1 MLQFNTDTSSLKKN
15 KNAPVSPYQNK
26 ILTKISESR
35 PVFLSLL
42 IVLFS
47 LISFLSFSLVSN
59 KAEKASVEK
68 DLYEFKDLVDKL
80 DQKLNLLQIEVGKLT
95 EQKHNRT
102 NDLSVITSKNNDKL
116 VQLSS
121 LKNKYNKMT
130 NTHLQ
135 NDLSEI
141 LSLDDIKLIEEWTG
155 KKFLF
160 PCFVSGGR
168 LALSGKQFHPL
179 CDLYNN
185 TVTVLK
191 TKGGSIMGGFT
202 TKTWEG
208 EVEKIDDKAFVFNL
222 NDKRKFPVKP
232 GRPAISCNYE
242 NLPVFGYDLS
252 LSKDIYFSRFPSS
265 YMAGENETRTNP
277 LYNEGEGKTMID
289 MVALE
294 VFVLN

>member
-1 MLQFNTDTSSLKKN
+1 MLQFNTAAKKN
-15 KNAPVSPYQNK
+15 KKDMVVPYQNK
-26 ILTKISESR
+26 ILSKVSDSR
-35 PVFLSLL
+35 TIFLSLL

-47 LISFLSFSLVSN
+47 LISFLSFSLISN
-59 KAEKASVEK
+59 KTEKVSVEK
-68 DLYEFKDLVDKL
+68 DLNEFKDLVDKL
-80 DQKLNLLQIEVGKLT
+80 EQKLHLLQISVSKLT
-95 EQKHNRT
+95 EQKNSRVK
-102 NDLSVITSKNNDKL
+102 DFLDISLKNNDKL
-116 VQLSS
+116 AQLSS
-121 LKNKYNKMT
+121 LKNKYNQMT

-141 LSLDDIKLIEEWTG
+141 LTLDDIKLIEEWTG
-155 KKFLF
+155 KKFMF

-191 TKGGSIMGGFT
+191 TKEGSIMGGYT
-202 TKTWEG
+202 TQTWDG
-208 EVEKIDDKAFVFNL
+208 ETEKFDDKAFVFNL
-222 NDKRKFPVKP
+222 NDRRKFHVKP
-232 GRPAISCNYE
+232 GRAAISCSYE
-242 NLPVFGYDLS
+242 NLPVFAYDLS
-252 LSKDIYFSRFPSS
+252 LSRDLYFTKFPSN

>member
-1 MLQFNTDTSSLKKN
+1 MLQFNTAAKKN
-15 KNAPVSPYQNK
+15 KKDMVVPYQNK
-26 ILTKISESR
+26 ILSKVSDSR
-35 PVFLSLL
+35 TIFLSLL

-47 LISFLSFSLVSN
+47 LISFLSFSLISN
-59 KAEKASVEK
+59 KTEKVSVEK
-68 DLYEFKDLVDKL
+68 DLNEFKDLVDKL
-80 DQKLNLLQIEVGKLT
+80 EQKFHLLQISVSKLT
-95 EQKHNRT
+95 EQKNSHVK
-102 NDLSVITSKNNDKL
+102 DFLDISLKNNDKL
-116 VQLSS
+116 AQLSS
-121 LKNKYNKMT
+121 LKNKYNQMT

-141 LSLDDIKLIEEWTG
+141 LTLDDIKLIEEWTG
-155 KKFLF
+155 KKFMF

-191 TKGGSIMGGFT
+191 TKEGSIMGGFT
-202 TKTWEG
+202 TQTWDG
-208 EVEKIDDKAFVFNL
+208 ETEKFDDKAFVFNL
-222 NDKRKFPVKP
+222 NDRRKFHVKP
-232 GRPAISCNYE
+232 GRAAISCSYE
-242 NLPVFGYDLS
+242 NLPVFAYDLS
-252 LSKDIYFSRFPSS
+252 LSRDLYFTKFPSN

>member
-1 MLQFNTDTSSLKKN
+1 MLQFNTVAKKN
-15 KNAPVSPYQNK
+15 KKDMVVPYQNK
-26 ILTKISESR
+26 ILSTVSDSR
-35 PVFLSLL
+35 TIFLSLL

-47 LISFLSFSLVSN
+47 LISFLSFSLISN
-59 KAEKASVEK
+59 KTEKVSVEK
-68 DLYEFKDLVDKL
+68 DLNEFKDLVDKL
-80 DQKLNLLQIEVGKLT
+80 EQKFHLLQISVSKLT
-95 EQKHNRT
+95 EQKNSHVK
-102 NDLSVITSKNNDKL
+102 DFLDISLKNNDKL
-116 VQLSS
+116 AQLSS
-121 LKNKYNKMT
+121 LKNKYNQMT

-141 LSLDDIKLIEEWTG
+141 LTLDDIKLIEEWTG
-155 KKFLF
+155 KKFMF

-191 TKGGSIMGGFT
+191 TKEGSIMGGFT
-202 TKTWEG
+202 TQTWDG
-208 EVEKIDDKAFVFNL
+208 ETEKFDDKAFVFNL
-222 NDKRKFPVKP
+222 NDRRKFHVKP
-232 GRPAISCNYE
+232 GRAAISCSYE
-242 NLPVFGYDLS
+242 NLPVFAYDLS
-252 LSKDIYFSRFPSS
+252 LSRDLYFTKFPSN

>member
-1 MLQFNTDTSSLKKN
+1 MLQFNTAAKKN
-15 KNAPVSPYQNK
+15 KKDMVVPYQNK
-26 ILTKISESR
+26 ILSKVSDSHTI
-35 PVFLSLL
+35 FLSLL

-47 LISFLSFSLVSN
+47 LISFLSFSLISN
-59 KAEKASVEK
+59 KTEKVSVEK
-68 DLYEFKDLVDKL
+68 DLNEFKDLVDKL
-80 DQKLNLLQIEVGKLT
+80 EQKLHLLQIGVSKLT
-95 EQKHNRT
+95 EQKNSHVK
-102 NDLSVITSKNNDKL
+102 DFIDISLKNNDKL
-116 VQLSS
+116 AQLST
-121 LKNKYNKMT
+121 LKNKYNQMT

-141 LSLDDIKLIEEWTG
+141 LTLDDIKLIEEWTG
-155 KKFLF
+155 KKFMF

-191 TKGGSIMGGFT
+191 TKEGSIMGGYT
-202 TKTWEG
+202 TQTWDG
-208 EVEKIDDKAFVFNL
+208 ETEKFDDKAFVFNL
-222 NDKRKFPVKP
+222 NDRRKFHVKP
-232 GRPAISCNYE
+232 GRAAISCSYE
-242 NLPVFGYDLS
+242 NLPVFAYDLS
-252 LSKDIYFSRFPSS
+252 LSRDLYFTKFPSN

>member
-1 MLQFNTDTSSLKKN
+1 MLQFNTAANKK
-15 KNAPVSPYQNK
+15 KSAPYQNK
-26 ILTKISESR
+26 FLYKISDSR
-35 PVFLSLL
+35 PIFLSLL
-42 IVLFS
+42 ILLIA
-47 LISFLSFSLVSN
+47 LISFLSFSLIAN
-59 KAEKASVEK
+59 KTEKVSVEK
-68 DLYEFKDLVDKL
+68 DLDEFKDFVDKL
-80 DQKLNLLQIEVGKLT
+80 EQKLNLLQIGVSKLT
-95 EQKHNRT
+95 EQQSTRKKALAE
-102 NDLSVITSKNNDKL
+102 LSSNNNDKL
-116 VQLSS
+116 AKLSS
-121 LKNKYNKMT
+121 LKNKYNQLT

-141 LSLDDIKLIEEWTG
+141 LSLDDIALIEEWTG
-155 KKFLF
+155 KKFMF

-185 TVTVLK
+185 TVTVLR
-191 TKGGSIMGGFT
+191 TKEGSIMGGYT
-202 TKTWEG
+202 TQTWDG
-208 EVEKIDDKAFVFNL
+208 ETEKFDDKAFVFNL
-222 NDKRKFPVKP
+222 NDKRKFHIKP

-252 LSKDIYFSRFPSS
+252 LSRDIYFSKFPSN

>member
-1 MLQFNTDTSSLKKN
+1 MLQFNTAAKKN
-15 KNAPVSPYQNK
+15 KKDMVVPYQNK
-26 ILTKISESR
+26 ILSKVSDSHTI
-35 PVFLSLL
+35 FLSLL

-47 LISFLSFSLVSN
+47 LISFLSFSLISN
-59 KAEKASVEK
+59 KTEKVSVEK
-68 DLYEFKDLVDKL
+68 DLNEFKDLVDKL
-80 DQKLNLLQIEVGKLT
+80 EQKFHLLQISVSKLT
-95 EQKHNRT
+95 EQKNSRVK
-102 NDLSVITSKNNDKL
+102 DFLDISLKNNDKL
-116 VQLSS
+116 AQLSS
-121 LKNKYNKMT
+121 LKNKYNQMT

-141 LSLDDIKLIEEWTG
+141 LTLDDIKLIEEWTG
-155 KKFLF
+155 KKFMF

-191 TKGGSIMGGFT
+191 TKEGSIMGGYT
-202 TKTWEG
+202 TQTWDG
-208 EVEKIDDKAFVFNL
+208 ETEKFDDKAFVFNL
-222 NDKRKFPVKP
+222 NDRRKFHVKP
-232 GRPAISCNYE
+232 GRAAISCSYE
-242 NLPVFGYDLS
+242 NLPVFAYDLS
-252 LSKDIYFSRFPSS
+252 LSRDLYFTKFPSN